1 MKRGEGYR
9 TEYKDYKLY
18 VEATTEGWEVR
29 VYHVTGRKFACQ
41 NSVEGPTIGKDEAIS
56 TAVVGDNPQATSDD
70 VAQAKKLIQWEL
82 YGPE

>member
-18 VEATTEGWEVR
+18 VEATSEGWEVR
-29 VYHVTGRKFACQ
+29 VYDVPGRKFAYQ
-41 NSVEGPTIGKDEAIS
+41 NSVEGPTIGKDDAIS
-56 TAVVGDNPQATSDD
+56 TAVVADNPQATWDD
-70 VAQAKKLIQWEL
+70 VAQAKNLLKWEL